1 MSKFHEGV
9 LHNDTLNKDPF
20 ELFDEWFKQAQ
31 ASELNDPDAMAL
43 ASVNPD
49 GVPSVRIVLLKQW
62 SEDGFVFFTNY
73 KGRKGRELYSTKKA
87 AACLHW
93 KSLRRQVR
101 IVGEVDKISDTLSEA
116 YFATRARGS
125 QIGAWASNQSQ
136 PLASRSDLSDKVLEY
151 ERKFA
156 GKTVPRPSHWGGFII
171 KPVEIEFWADGA
183 FRLHDRFQLKQD
195 ANNKWN
201 ATRLNP

>member
-1 MSKFHEGV
+1 MSKIKEGV
-9 LHNDTLNKDPF
+9 LHNDTLDKNPF
-20 ELFDEWFKQAQ
+20 ELFDEWYLQAQ
-31 ASELNDPDAMAL
+31 GSEPNDPDAMAL
-43 ASVNPD
+43 ASVNKD
-49 GVPSVRIVLLKQW
+49 GIPSVRIVLLKQW
-62 SEDGFVFFTNY
+62 SQNGFVFFTNY
-73 KGRKGRELYSTKKA
+73 NGRKSQELIATKKA

-101 IVGEVDKISDTLSEA
+101 IVGDVDKISSSMSDS

-136 PLASRSDLSDKVLEY
+136 PLGSRKELKRNVDEY
-151 ERKFA
+151 ETKFYN
-156 GKTVPRPSHWGGFII
+156 KTVARPNHWGGFII

-195 ANNKWN
+195 EQGIWKSV
-201 ATRLNP
+201 RLYP